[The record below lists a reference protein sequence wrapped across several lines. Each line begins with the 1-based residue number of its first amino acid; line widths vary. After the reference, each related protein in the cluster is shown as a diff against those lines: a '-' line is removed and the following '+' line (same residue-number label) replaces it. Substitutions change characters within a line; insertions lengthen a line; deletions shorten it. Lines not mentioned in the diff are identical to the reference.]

1 VVLEPEIILK
11 AKERARRAG
20 QKGLLAP
27 VHTSM
32 HYHVQPSATKRER
45 TETKKKEHFRKTAEK
60 QKHHARI
67 SKNHVSSDIR

>member
-1 VVLEPEIILK
+1 MVLEPEIILK

-32 HYHVQPSATKRER
+32 HYHFQPSATKRER
-45 TETKKKEHFRKTAEK
+45 TETKKRNISEK
-60 QKHHARI
+60 QQR
-67 SKNHVSSDIR
+67 NRNTMRVSAKTMSAAI